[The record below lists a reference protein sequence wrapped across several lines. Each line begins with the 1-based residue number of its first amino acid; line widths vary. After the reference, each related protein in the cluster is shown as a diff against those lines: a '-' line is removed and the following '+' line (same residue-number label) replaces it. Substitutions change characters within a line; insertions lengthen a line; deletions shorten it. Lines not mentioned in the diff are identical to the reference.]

1 MDKSFLSELREEQ
14 KKQKNVYKEETIS
27 VQAVQSLLQEIDED
41 DIPVVDEEAEF
52 DYQKQARE
60 RRKKDTQSSLYGKN
74 I

>member
-14 KKQKNVYKEETIS
+14 KKQKNVYKEDTIS
-27 VQAVQSLLQEIDED
+27 IQAVQGLLQEIDED

-60 RRKKDTQSSLYGKN
+60 RRKKEQQSTL
-74 I
+74 